1 MEKPPESKRTPKG
14 VDLRLV
20 TVTCMAW
27 FGALVG
33 LQLGPIEDRYLRVG
47 VPVVVGMVT
56 VVVAVISRSALGRGA
71 ALLVW
76 VSIVGIWTS
85 GIVAWTAAA
94 SFVHD
99 PIQTAAVERN
109 YARVLVTVIGPPKPA
124 NSPWS
129 TDLLEVELQTKALC
143 PSEIRDGP
151 AECDVPSSVTL
162 RGEVAAETSGM
173 DDLIPGS
180 RLEARGIV
188 SKEDWLAPPVAA
200 KLEIIG
206 YSVEKSAPKWQSWAA
221 SLRKSMRET
230 TASAGAVGPL
240 ISGMAI
246 GDDALLSKDLKDSM
260 LTSSLT
266 HLTAVSGSHIAISLA
281 LITRVFRGRRGLQAL
296 SIGVFLVLVV
306 IVVGPEPSVVR
317 AVSMSSLAVWGMIR
331 RRPSQ
336 PLRLL
341 ATVVLVS
348 VIIEPWLAVSVGFAL
363 SVAATA
369 GIIVIARPLERLMA
383 RVLPEEGFLRQP
395 AKPAIVAVA
404 VAVSA
409 QVVTLPILAL
419 FNDWLPTWGVV
430 ANLLVAPVVP
440 VMTILGLGAAVFLWL
455 PPLSDFLIVLARPA
469 AEWMAWVS
477 TTAASWPLARF
488 PWIQGWPGAV
498 LAVLATFTAVGVFRL
513 AGVLVIS
520 VRNAIRRSRAKVL
533 LAASMTTEISEI
545 ESLRRVNEK
554 EATSFD

>member
-1 MEKPPESKRTPKG
+1 MEKRAESRRTPKG
-14 VDLRLV
+14 LDLRLV
-20 TVTCMAW
+20 AVTCMAW
-27 FGALVG
+27 LGALVG
-33 LQLGPIEDRYLRVG
+33 LQLGLVEDRYLGIG

-76 VSIVGIWTS
+76 VSIVGVWTS

-129 TDLLEVELQTKALC
+129 TDLLVVELQTKALC
-143 PSEIRDGP
+143 TSEIRDGP

-162 RGEVAAETSGM
+162 RGEVAVETGGM

-180 RLEARGIV
+180 TLEVRGIV

-200 KLEIIG
+200 KLKIIG

-221 SLRKSMRET
+221 SLRKSMREA

-281 LITRVFRGRRGLQAL
+281 LIARVFRGRRGLQAL

-317 AVSMSSLAVWGMIR
+317 AVSMSSLAVWGLLR

-336 PLRLL
+336 PLGLL
-341 ATVVLVS
+341 GAVVLACVL
-348 VIIEPWLAVSVGFAL
+348 IEPWLALSIGFAL
-363 SVAATA
+363 SVCATA
-369 GIIVIARPLERLMA
+369 GIIVMARPLEKKLSI
-383 RVLPEEGFLRQP
+383 VLPEQGRVRQFFWAGPRGGGCCCECADLNPSDPGFVQ
-395 AKPAIVAVA
+395 
-404 VAVSA
+404 
-409 QVVTLPILAL
+409 
-419 FNDWLPTWGVV
+419 
-430 ANLLVAPVVP
+430 
-440 VMTILGLGAAVFLWL
+440 
-455 PPLSDFLIVLARPA
+455 
-469 AEWMAWVS
+469 
-477 TTAASWPLARF
+477 
-488 PWIQGWPGAV
+488 
-498 LAVLATFTAVGVFRL
+498 
-513 AGVLVIS
+513 
-520 VRNAIRRSRAKVL
+520 
-533 LAASMTTEISEI
+533 
-545 ESLRRVNEK
+545 
-554 EATSFD
+554 